1 VGPARTRRRLRSPAG
16 EAGKQVRLTDA
27 WKARERRFAKAD
39 DAAVLHRRIN
49 DVATT
54 ASAHFFST
62 GTRPTPRS
70 RLQRA
75 LQFTRAHRGSVA
87 IISVCTLVLAAANAA
102 EPLILKFIFDN
113 LGRGQPF
120 KALTN
125 GILLLVA
132 IVIGREIVSAISNW
146 LTWHTRLGI
155 HYSLLDATVGRLHS
169 MPLRM
174 QHSEGVGAI
183 MTKLDRSIQG
193 FLGAITQLLFNVLPA
208 LVYLVIS
215 LIVMV
220 QLDWRLALIVVAFAP
235 LPALITAFATPEQ
248 TRRERTLLDRWAK
261 IYSRFNEVLS
271 GILTVRSFAMED
283 MEKKRFLSDVAEA
296 NRVVILGVGIDAGLG
311 AASNLVIG
319 IARIVVICVGG
330 VYILR
335 GDITVGTLVAL
346 LGYVGGLFGPVQGL
360 SGIWQTVQK
369 TSVSLDEIFSILDVQ
384 DHLGDAPNAK
394 EVGPEV
400 RGEITF
406 ENVTFHYEQ
415 RGRPLLNNI
424 TLEVKAGETLA
435 IVGPSG
441 SGKTTLMALL
451 MRFYDPIEGAVKLDG
466 QDLRTLKQRSLRRSI
481 GVVLQD
487 PLLFNDSIRN
497 NIAYG
502 HPNASMEEIVEAA
515 KAANAHNFISHMP
528 DTYDTM
534 VGDRGSRLS
543 VGERQRIA
551 IARALVKN
559 PKIIVLDEATASLDA
574 ESEGMVQEAIERL
587 MKNRTTFVIAHRLAT
602 VVNADR
608 IIVLREGRIAEVGRH
623 QELMAMDGYYAS
635 LVKRQ
640 THGLIEN
647 DTVQSKVL
655 RQRLNAA

>member
-1 VGPARTRRRLRSPAG
+1 M
-16 EAGKQVRLTDA
+16 
-27 WKARERRFAKAD
+27 
-39 DAAVLHRRIN
+39 
-49 DVATT
+49 ATT
-54 ASAHFFST
+54 ASAHFYSDREN
-62 GTRPTPRS
+62 RPTGRF
-70 RLQRA
+70 RRA
-75 LQFTRAHRGSVA
+75 LQFTRAHRTAV
-87 IISVCTLVLAAANAA
+87 IVISACTLVLAAINAA
-102 EPLILKFIFDN
+102 EPLILKFIFDS
-113 LGRGQPF
+113 LGRREPIR
-120 KALTN
+120 ALTTN
-125 GILLLVA
+125 VVLLVA

-155 HYSLLDATVGRLHS
+155 HFSLLDATVGRLHS

-174 QHSEGVGAI
+174 QHSEGVGAV

-193 FLGAITQLLFNVLPA
+193 FLGAVTQLLFNVLPA
-208 LVYLVIS
+208 VVYLVIS
-215 LIVMV
+215 LIVMLK
-220 QLDWRLALIVVAFAP
+220 LDWRLALIVLAFAP
-235 LPALITAFATPEQ
+235 VPAVIAAIATPEQ
-248 TRRERTLLDRWAK
+248 TRRERTLLNQWAK
-261 IYSRFNEVLS
+261 IYSRFNEVLT

-283 MEKKRFLSDVAEA
+283 MEKNRFLSDVAAA
-296 NRVVILGVGIDAGLG
+296 NRVVIAGVGIDAGLG

-330 VYILR
+330 VFILR
-335 GDITVGTLVAL
+335 GEITVGTLVAL

-369 TSVSLDEIFSILDVQ
+369 TTVSLDEIFAILDVQ
-384 DHLGDAPNAK
+384 DTLGDAPNAQ
-394 EVGPEV
+394 EVGEV
-400 RGEITF
+400 RGEIEF
-406 ENVTFHYEQ
+406 DHVTFHYEQ
-415 RGRPLLNNI
+415 RGRPLLTDI
-424 TLEVKAGETLA
+424 SLRVAPGETVA

-451 MRFYDPIEGAVKLDG
+451 MRFYDPMDGVVRLDG
-466 QDLRTLKQRSLRRSI
+466 HDLRTLKQRSLRRRI

-502 HPNASMEEIVEAA
+502 QPDAKMDEIIAAA
-515 KAANAHNFISHMP
+515 KAANAHTFISQMP
-528 DTYDTM
+528 EGYAAM
-534 VGDRGSRLS
+534 VGDRGSGLS

-574 ESEGMVQEAIERL
+574 ESEAMVQEAIERL
-587 MKNRTTFVIAHRLAT
+587 MKGRTTFVIAHRLAT

-608 IIVLREGRIAEVGRH
+608 IIVLREGRIAEAGTH
-623 QELMAMDGYYAS
+623 HELMALDGYYAS

-647 DTVQSKVL
+647 DTVQSRLL
-655 RQRLNAA
+655 RQRMNAA

>member
-1 VGPARTRRRLRSPAG
+1 M
-16 EAGKQVRLTDA
+16 
-27 WKARERRFAKAD
+27 
-39 DAAVLHRRIN
+39 
-49 DVATT
+49 
-54 ASAHFFST
+54 
-62 GTRPTPRS
+62 
-70 RLQRA
+70 
-75 LQFTRAHRGSVA
+75 QFTRAHRTSV
-87 IISVCTLVLAAANAA
+87 IVISVCTLVLAAANAA
-102 EPLILKFIFDN
+102 EPLILKFVFDS
-113 LGRGQPF
+113 LGKGLPIR
-120 KALTN
+120 ALTS
-125 GILLLVA
+125 GILLLVG

-155 HYSLLDATVGRLHS
+155 HYSLLDVTVGRLHS

-174 QHSEGVGAI
+174 QHSEGVGAV

-193 FLGAITQLLFNVLPA
+193 FLGAVTQLLFNVLPA
-208 LVYLVIS
+208 LIYLVIS
-215 LIVMV
+215 IIVML
-220 QLDWRLALIVVAFAP
+220 QLDWRLALIVIAFAP

-261 IYSRFNEVLS
+261 IYSRFNEVLT

-283 MEKKRFLSDVAEA
+283 MEKKRFLTDVAAA

-330 VYILR
+330 IYILR

-360 SGIWQTVQK
+360 SGIWQTMQK
-369 TSVSLDEIFSILDVQ
+369 ASVSLDEIFAILDVQ
-384 DHLGDAPNAK
+384 DSLGDAPNAQ
-394 EVGPEV
+394 EVGEV
-400 RGEITF
+400 HGEVEF
-406 ENVTFHYEQ
+406 DNVTFHYEQ
-415 RGRPLLNNI
+415 RGRPLLQNI
-424 TLEVKAGETLA
+424 SMRVTPGQTLA

-441 SGKTTLMALL
+441 SGKTTMMALL
-451 MRFYDPIEGAVKLDG
+451 MRFYDPIEGAVRLDG
-466 QDLRTLKQRSLRRSI
+466 RDLRTLKQRSVRRCI

-487 PLLFNDSIRN
+487 PLLFNDTIRN

-502 HPNASMEEIVEAA
+502 QPDASMDEIVAAA
-515 KAANAHNFISHMP
+515 KAANAHTFISHMP
-528 DTYDTM
+528 DGYDTM

-543 VGERQRIA
+543 VGERQRVA

-559 PKIIVLDEATASLDA
+559 PKVIVLDEATASLDA
-574 ESEGMVQEAIERL
+574 ESEAMVQEALERL

-608 IIVLREGRIAEVGRH
+608 IIVLREGRIAESGTH
-623 QELMAMDGYYAS
+623 QGLMAMDGYYAS

-647 DTVQSKVL
+647 DTVQSKAL
-655 RQRLNAA
+655 RARLSAT